1 MGVWFSFYNMRITS
15 ILFVCYM
22 NESGWRVLRVVLFLQ
37 MTTTLPLRLRH
48 QNYPR
53 RCTYEV
59 FSKWQR
65 LRGKNEKQFWKQWRK
80 FKAWFIF
87 RHKFIYLF
95 IYLLFLQSFEHVW
108 TRPTEQFRLM
118 DCGVVCLSRY
128 FTSMSNFLL
137 AGCTE

>member
-1 MGVWFSFYNMRITS
+1 MKSSFESNEESLKPDLFSDTN
-15 ILFVCYM
+15 
-22 NESGWRVLRVVLFLQ
+22 
-37 MTTTLPLRLRH
+37 
-48 QNYPR
+48 
-53 RCTYEV
+53 
-59 FSKWQR
+59 
-65 LRGKNEKQFWKQWRK
+65 
-80 FKAWFIF
+80 
-87 RHKFIYLF
+87 LF